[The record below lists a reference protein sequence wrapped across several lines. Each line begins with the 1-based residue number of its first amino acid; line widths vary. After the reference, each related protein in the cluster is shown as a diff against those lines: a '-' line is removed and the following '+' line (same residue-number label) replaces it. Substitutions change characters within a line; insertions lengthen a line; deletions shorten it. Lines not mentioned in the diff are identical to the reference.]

1 MLHLKKAGQR
11 RLVYNAKNYK
21 NNMLKKTIP
30 LMSFISILFVSFL
43 LSGSAK
49 ISGGGATLAVD
60 SPLAAIRISYK
71 FDSIAIADVLRKIS
85 IDYGV
90 KINSS
95 VEIKGRASGNFISA
109 PLGEALAVIF
119 KDTAY
124 GYRLEKDAIVIENK
138 RGGAFSVT
146 GDRMG
151 FKRVLIAPA
160 FAHIGRVKQ
169 LVESMKS
176 PEAFINCDEKSGVL
190 VLDERPEIADMI
202 ISKVNEI
209 DAADSGEPEVMNTL
223 ERTQTKLFVM
233 KNVSLKDAYEPVVK
247 MLSASGTA
255 YPNYEL
261 NSLIVTD
268 AAEPLNHI
276 NAFITRLENQN
287 GVAVLN
293 YKFYRV
299 PRPVMEDLAG
309 LGYYDPAKIEQAE
322 LAFSVIKNK
331 NHFISI
337 LEKYLKN
344 SAKLSCGTEENVEI
358 KILRKSISTL
368 VSVKP
373 YIDIDS
379 GYSVKIGLKEDAQ
392 AFNETIRFKSQNYSF
407 ELGENEMIIA
417 KGFEKSFIDVIN
429 QTCVRGFLAY
439 MPSLK
444 NVNEELDRLAGSEAA
459 RENDDFII
467 MALDLS
473 TVKSNSGMARY
484 SFVNL
489 LHLDSQT
496 SYTGFDSDSFSAN
509 KSYLNIFAAPA
520 GSENIFKSDAAAEN
534 NRKGIAGAEESLR
547 AAFKS
552 GGRQRGESNS
562 KPSAKNGGDEGEN
575 LILEDHKKELALK
588 LNVAKE
594 EPDKK
599 SASESEVLSSIKKFI
614 SRSEFEKAKSAAEKY
629 LESAPGSVNVRI
641 ALGSVYKEMKLYV
654 SSREELKKALRY
666 DRTNEKL
673 ISNINKL
680 DNLINLIK
688 EERVKLAGKKEAAE
702 LDIYLR

>member
-1 MLHLKKAGQR
+1 
-11 RLVYNAKNYK
+11 
-21 NNMLKKTIP
+21 MLKKTIP

-49 ISGGGATLAVD
+49 ISDGGKSLAVD

-124 GYRLEKDAIVIENK
+124 GYRLEKDAIVIESK

-160 FAHIGRVKQ
+160 FAHISRIKR
-169 LVESMKS
+169 LVESLKS
-176 PEAFINCDEKSGVL
+176 SEAVINCDEKSGVL

-202 ISKVNEI
+202 ISKVNEL
-209 DAADSGEPEVMNTL
+209 DAADSGEPESINKI

-233 KNVSLKDAYEPVVK
+233 KNVSLKDAYEPVLK
-247 MLSASGTA
+247 MLSKNGTA
-255 YPNYEL
+255 YANYDL

-268 AAEPLNHI
+268 TDESLNLV

-293 YKFYRV
+293 YKFYKV
-299 PRPVMEDLAG
+299 PRSVMQDLAS
-309 LGYYDPAKIEQAE
+309 LGYYDSAKIDQTD
-322 LAFSVIKNK
+322 LNFSVIKNK

-337 LEKYLKN
+337 LERYLKN

-358 KILRKSISTL
+358 KILHKSISSV

-392 AFNETIRFKSQNYSF
+392 AFNETIRFKSQNYGF

-417 KGFEKSFIDVIN
+417 KGFEKTFIDVIN

-444 NVNEELDRLAGSEAA
+444 NVNEEMNRLAGCEAA
-459 RENDDFII
+459 RANDDFII

-473 TVKSNSGMARY
+473 TVKSNNGIARY

-520 GSENIFKSDAAAEN
+520 GSENIFKTEAAAEK
-534 NRKGIAGAEESLR
+534 NRKEIRNAEERLR

-552 GGRQRGESNS
+552 GGRRNEPDS
-562 KPSAKNGGDEGEN
+562 KTAENQGGEGEN
-575 LILEDHKKELALK
+575 LIIEDHKKELALK
-588 LNVAKE
+588 LSIARNE
-594 EPDKK
+594 SEKK
-599 SASESEVLSSIKKFI
+599 RESEAEVLSSIKKFI
-614 SRSEFEKAKSAAEKY
+614 ARNELDKAKSAAENY
-629 LESAPGSVNVRI
+629 LEGAPGSVNVRI

-666 DRTNEKL
+666 DRSNEKL

-680 DNLINLIK
+680 DNLINLIR
-688 EERVKLAGKKEAAE
+688 EEKVKLAGKKEAAE
-702 LDIYLR
+702 LDLYLR